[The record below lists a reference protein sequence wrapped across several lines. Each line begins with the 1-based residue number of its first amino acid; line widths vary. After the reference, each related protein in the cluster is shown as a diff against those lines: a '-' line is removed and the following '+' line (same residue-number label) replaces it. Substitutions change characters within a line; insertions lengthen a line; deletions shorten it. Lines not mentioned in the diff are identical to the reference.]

1 MTLAADLTDVYA
13 DTEITVSATVGATT
27 ARVIFR
33 AGDDYQ
39 LGGDRLVREITMR
52 YQSTSF
58 ASLARGDT
66 VTIESVAYRVLE
78 VRQLAHRD
86 ERIARLSTS
95 T

>member
-1 MTLAADLTDVYA
+1 MTLAADLVDLYA
-13 DTEITVSATVGATT
+13 DTDITVSATVGATT

-58 ASLARGDT
+58 ASLQRADT
-66 VTIESVAYRVLE
+66 VIIETIAYRVLE

-86 ERIARLSTS
+86 ERIARLSTI
-95 T
+95 

>member
-1 MTLAADLTDVYA
+1 MTLAADLADLYA
-13 DTEITVSATVGATT
+13 DTDITVAATVGAVT

-39 LGGDRLVREITMR
+39 LGGDRLVREISMR

-58 ASLARGDT
+58 ASLQRGDT
-66 VTIESVAYRVLE
+66 VTIESIAYRVLE

-86 ERIARLSTS
+86 ERIARLST

>member
-1 MTLAADLTDVYA
+1 MTLAADLSDLYA
-13 DTEITVSATVGATT
+13 DTDITVPATVGAST

-52 YQSTSF
+52 YQTASF
-58 ASLARGDT
+58 PALGRGDT
-66 VTIESVAYRVLE
+66 VTIESIAYRVLD
-78 VRQLAHRD
+78 VRQLPHRA
-86 ERIARLSTS
+86 ERIARLST

>member
-1 MTLAADLTDVYA
+1 MTLAADIADLYA
-13 DTEITVSATVGATT
+13 DTDITVAATVGSTT

-39 LGGDRLVREITMR
+39 LGGDRLVREITAR

-58 ASLARGDT
+58 PTLARGDT
-66 VTIESVAYRVLE
+66 VTIESTAYRVLE

-86 ERIARLSTS
+86 ERIARLSTA
-95 T
+95 

>member
-1 MTLAADLTDVYA
+1 MTLATALVDLYA
-13 DTEITVSATVGATT
+13 DTDITVSATVGSTT

>member
-1 MTLAADLTDVYA
+1 MTLATDLADLYA
-13 DTEITVSATVGATT
+13 DTDITVLATVGSTT

-52 YQSTSF
+52 YPTASF
-58 ASLARGDT
+58 PPLARGDT

-78 VRQLAHRD
+78 VRQLPHQT
-86 ERIARLSTS
+86 ERIARLST